1 MPWSS
6 QGGGGN
12 GGRKGGGGGPW
23 GQGPWG
29 SGSGGGN
36 GGRDQPDLDELL
48 RRGQDRMRRVMRG
61 GGGGGGIGGGGIGGG
76 VPRAFIFLLGLLM
89 LAGVAFYGFFYRV
102 NPDEQGIVLRFGKYE
117 RWEGPGLHFRW
128 PYPIEEVRLPKVTQQ
143 RTIEVGSARSTIGAR
158 DSGLMLTGDGSVVDV
173 RFVVFWRIS
182 PDKDPSNGDTGVE
195 QFLFNIA
202 QPETTVREVA
212 ESAMREVV
220 GQSSLQPL
228 LTGGRQQTQEEV
240 QKLMQK
246 TLDYY
251 RAGIKIDQVQLKE
264 VDPPEEVIG
273 AFREVAAAAQEKET
287 LIKQA
292 QTYADQVTPRAHGEA
307 DRIIAAA
314 EGYRDQTVA
323 EATGQAARFL
333 MVYDEYRKAPDVTR
347 ERLYLEMQERVLEGA
362 DKIIIDQ
369 KSGQGVVPYLP
380 LEQLQKREPAEG
392 SR

>member
-1 MPWSS
+1 MPWSN
-6 QGGGGN
+6 QGGGKGS
-12 GGRKGGGGGPW
+12 GGGGGGPW
-23 GQGPWG
+23 GGGPWG
-29 SGSGGGN
+29 SGSGGGKEP
-36 GGRDQPDLDELL
+36 PDLDEIL

-61 GGGGGGIGGGGIGGG
+61 GGGGGGNGAGGIGGG
-76 VPRAFIFLLGLLM
+76 VPRTFIFLLGLLL
-89 LAGVAFYGFFYRV
+89 LASVAFYGFFYRV

-117 RWEGPGLHFRW
+117 RWEGPGLHWRW

-143 RTIEVGSARSTIGAR
+143 RTIEVGAARSTIGAR

-182 PDKDPSNGDTGVE
+182 PDKSENGETGVE

-240 QKLMQK
+240 QRLMQK

-292 QTYADQVTPRAHGEA
+292 QTYADQVTPRAHGDA

-333 MVYDEYRKAPDVTR
+333 KVYDEYKKAPDVTR

-392 SR
+392 SK

>member
-1 MPWSS
+1 MPWSN
-6 QGGGGN
+6 QGGGKGS
-12 GGRKGGGGGPW
+12 GGGGGGGPW

-29 SGSGGGN
+29 SGGGKEP
-36 GGRDQPDLDELL
+36 PDLDEIL

-61 GGGGGGIGGGGIGGG
+61 GGGGGGNGAGGIGGG
-76 VPRAFIFLLGLLM
+76 VPRTFLFLLGLLL

-117 RWEGPGLHFRW
+117 RWEGPGLHWRW

-143 RTIEVGSARSTIGAR
+143 RTIEVGSARSTIGSR

-182 PDKDPSNGDTGVE
+182 PEKSENGDTGVE

-228 LTGGRQQTQEEV
+228 LTGGRQKIQEEV
-240 QKLMQK
+240 QKLMQR

-251 RAGIKIDQVQLKE
+251 RAGIKIDQIQLKE

-273 AFREVAAAAQEKET
+273 SFREVAAAAQEKET
-287 LIKQA
+287 LVKQA

-307 DRIIAAA
+307 DRIVAAA

-333 MVYDEYRKAPDVTR
+333 KVYDEYKKAPDVTR

-380 LEQLQKREPAEG
+380 LDQLQKREPAEG
-392 SR
+392 SK